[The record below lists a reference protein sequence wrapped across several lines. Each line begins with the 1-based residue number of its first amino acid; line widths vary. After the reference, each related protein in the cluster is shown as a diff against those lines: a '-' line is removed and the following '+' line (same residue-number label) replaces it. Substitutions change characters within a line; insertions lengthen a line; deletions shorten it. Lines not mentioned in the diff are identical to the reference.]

1 MYQSVSLEIG
11 DNPAYTHT
19 PIFPGEYIPTKDK
32 NNRKLKFTDTTLQ
45 LSLLVQK
52 SFFHVVGLIKEI
64 LKNVFFHGF
73 LFFFFFLDI
82 ELVTSPVCVLD

>member
-1 MYQSVSLEIG
+1 MYQPVSLEIG

-19 PIFPGEYIPTKDK
+19 PIVFPGEYIPTKDK
-32 NNRKLKFTDTTLQ
+32 NNRKVKFTDTILQ

-64 LKNVFFHGF
+64 LHFFSSS
-73 LFFFFFLDI
+73 FFL
-82 ELVTSPVCVLD
+82 